1 MLKFYPHVQ
10 MIKNMHN
17 TPRCPGIPLQRLQI
31 QQNSIWT
38 TKMFCLA
45 SKVFFL
51 IWIYLCETC
60 TLQFS
65 LCPNSLISLHPA
77 QSNHVCYLLN
87 PNSNFSLKP
96 LPYII
101 ICITKV
107 ILKFLSFEISLWNSI
122 LYFNTFVLELDIFP
136 SLSIFLIWGLALN

>member
-1 MLKFYPHVQ
+1 MPW
-10 MIKNMHN
+10 N
-17 TPRCPGIPLQRLQI
+17 P
-31 QQNSIWT
+31 S
-38 TKMFCLA
+38 
-45 SKVFFL
+45 SKVANSTELNTDHKNVLFGQQSFFL

-87 PNSNFSLKP
+87 PNGNFSLKP